1 MRFYMSFFEA
11 ILMGI
16 VQGIT
21 EFLPVSSSGHL
32 AVISKLLNIQEEAG
46 LSFEILLHVG
56 TLVAVCLAFSED
68 IRRMAL
74 EVICM
79 GKDIL
84 YNGTTYF
91 HNRFHEEAERDYR
104 KLLHN
109 NYRKLSVMLLIS
121 AVPTGVIGYLMQG
134 VVRQASTSLMAP
146 GLGFLVTGV
155 LLFVM
160 DNWKPGRKIPK
171 DMKVSHAVAIGIC
184 QGLGT
189 FPGISRLGI
198 TMTAGLMSGMNRGFA
213 VRYSFLLSVPAVV
226 GALILEIQTASFPAM
241 SWGLGGIYAAGTLTA
256 AVAGCLVIRWML
268 NFVKKRKFF
277 IFAVYCFLLGIA
289 TIICDFVL

>member
-1 MRFYMSFFEA
+1 MSFFEA

-32 AVISKLLNIQEEAG
+32 AVISKLLHIQEEAG

-74 EVICM
+74 EILRM
-79 GKDIL
+79 ANDIL

-91 HNRFHEEAERDYR
+91 HNRFHEEAARDYR

-109 NYRKLSVMLLIS
+109 NYRKLAVMLLVS

-134 VVRQASTSLMAP
+134 MVRQASTSLMAP

-171 DMKVSHAVAIGIC
+171 DLKVSHAIAIGIC

-189 FPGISRLGI
+189 FPGVSRLGI
-198 TMTAGLMSGMNRGFA
+198 TMTAGLMCGMNRGFA

-226 GALILEIQTASFPAM
+226 GALILEIRTASFPAM
-241 SWGLGGIYAAGTLTA
+241 SWGLGGAYAVGTLTA
-256 AVAGCLVIRWML
+256 AVTGCLVIRWML

-277 IFAVYCFLLGIA
+277 IFSVYCFLLGIA
-289 TIICDFVL
+289 TIVCNFVLG

>member
-1 MRFYMSFFEA
+1 MSFFEA

-32 AVISKLLNIQEEAG
+32 AVIGRLLNIQEEAG
-46 LSFEILLHVG
+46 LSFEVLLHVG
-56 TLVAVCLAFSED
+56 TLAAVCLAFRED

-74 EVICM
+74 ELIRM
-79 GKDIL
+79 INDIL

-91 HNRFHEEAERDYR
+91 HNRFHGEDARDYR

-109 NYRKLSVMLLIS
+109 NYRKLVTMLVIS
-121 AVPTGVIGYLMQG
+121 TIPTGILGYLMQG
-134 VVRQASTSLMAP
+134 IVQRASVSLLAT

-160 DNWKPGRKIPK
+160 DNWRPGKKIPK
-171 DMKVSHAVAIGIC
+171 DMKTSHALAIGIC

-189 FPGISRLGI
+189 FPGVSRLGL
-198 TMTAGLMSGMNRGFA
+198 TMTAGLMCGLNRGFA
-213 VRYSFLLSVPAVV
+213 VRYSFLLSVPAVI
-226 GALILEIQTASFPAM
+226 GALILELQTASFPAM
-241 SWGLGGIYAAGTLTA
+241 SWRLGGLYAAGTVAA
-256 AVAGCLVIRWML
+256 AVTGCLVIRWML
-268 NFVKKRKFF
+268 NFVKRRKFF
-277 IFAVYCFLLGIA
+277 IFSAYCFLLGIV
-289 TIICDFVL
+289 TIVCHFVFS